1 MINTPKHQH
10 SPTLLK
16 PAFIVGFFLIAFLF
30 FAPPTHAATNV
41 SGTIFEDTEWTVADS
56 PYVLYNTMV
65 ASGVTLTIDPGVVV
79 KFAGNASLTVN
90 GSIHADGTATDS
102 VHFTSIKDDMAGGDT
117 NGDGTATAPAPGDW
131 DGILLG
137 WNGTAGENRFLY
149 TDINYGGGS
158 CWGCHLAGIYV
169 IGNGNTLISNAHIH
183 NSGEFGVYEN
193 QGTGS
198 VITINSEF
206 DNTIIGYELNYGVA
220 AISNSNFHDNAGP
233 AVMATQSTL
242 SLNNNQFSNN
252 SQGSVN
258 VTADVNF
265 THTGNSESGSGK
277 RGIAIYGTMVT
288 DQTWGNDLAC
298 VVNGD
303 LNIPVGI
310 TLTIDAGTVIKYA
323 NPGVAIKVMGT
334 LIANGTAADPVY
346 FTSIKDDAAGGDTNG
361 DGNNTAPAA
370 GDGGEIMFG
379 YGGIG
384 GNSVLNH
391 AILRYGG
398 GGLDWSG
405 GCGQC
410 RETSVFVGSSNVT
423 INNSQITDSPYLDIY
438 QSSGGNSLTLT
449 SSEIGRAPVGY
460 QIDSGTAA
468 ISDSNIHDNTGTGVV
483 ATAGTLSLNNNQ
495 FSNNAQGSVNVT
507 AGVNFTHSENRESGT
522 GQRGITFYGTL
533 TSDQTWTNDMVYVI
547 NGVTVPGGIT
557 LTLDHGTVVKY
568 HDASDV
574 IRVSGSFV
582 ANGMTN
588 DPVYITSIKDDTA
601 GGDTNGDGSATAPAP
616 GDGGVILFGWGGSF
630 ADSALNY
637 SIIRYGGGGGNYNCS
652 YCYRSNVF
660 VGSGNLAINNSQI
673 SDSNMFGIYQSSGSG
688 TLTIASSELDHNV
701 FGYGLA
707 YGAVSVTGTGFHDN
721 SSGGFLNSNA
731 GQVDVRNNW
740 WGSNSGPNVAAT
752 NPTGTGDKIYGNVTY
767 TPWLTVAPP
776 DPFAPDTR
784 QLIKVAVV
792 LMDTNNVDHL
802 SSSIT
807 ARPCKLDETPE
818 KTYQTGHSEEYYND
832 IITCVKDYYRE
843 NFFDTIKFDFTFIG
857 GDHWFR
863 SSGDENTYLSG
874 AGSRNLM
881 NEALSVNGLD
891 STQYDIVLAVHSG
904 TSSQPSGRKD
914 KIVTQTF
921 RGQPRTQA
929 ILLSEDDLLDGWV
942 HEIGHTLG
950 VLTVPGNNALF
961 PDLYKMGNI
970 DQWDVMANGSEN
982 GNRNEPPNMSSY
994 SKEYFGLLKEDIHPI
1009 SDYGSH
1015 WINSLE
1021 SSQKG
1026 DTVFRYNLEDNPSAD
1041 TQRYYLIEARNKNLG
1056 TWDKSL
1062 PTTLLKSEDTVL
1074 YYVNTKGNQAYGYC
1088 KLDSC
1093 FGAINNELRRITI
1106 PETASIIPFLNNNGV
1121 LAINDVYRDLDDFV
1135 KFSPTAERTVD
1146 TKYAM
1151 QVDIQPID
1159 QTAFKEKFMGAVLRP
1174 GQLLWGKLFGKISPD
1189 SYYFDQKTGKR
1200 IWNVYNEPPIWNKI
1214 FGSLEYY
1221 SSLLYIVLLF
1231 VICVGLLAWLFKKI
1245 FLKHIKSERFNK
1257 AFRSYYKWLSLFAK
1271 ISLFTMIVLV
1281 VSIWAYS
1288 NIVNV
1293 YDPAYESSG
1302 ETADAVLPDLDLH
1315 AYCPGGK
1322 HIGMNYITGEFENQ
1336 VPDSIVSG
1344 SNNGASQ
1351 WIYVPASVTGCK
1363 YFVSSERNQQYLN
1376 DNPDIAASIADK
1388 SDSYELYARYIDPA
1402 NGIFT
1407 SSVQTDQV
1415 IQPGVMMEHDISGT
1429 NDISVTSGVVSNPN
1443 QHPVAD
1449 DQSTSVAEETLS
1461 PIVLSAV
1468 DPEGSPVSYSITG
1481 LPTNGI
1487 LYNGVTPLSGCSVM
1501 APCSLASNTVN
1512 FLGNVAFV
1520 GTDGF
1525 TFAAS
1530 DGSLTSNQAAVTVEV
1545 VAILDTTQALNAVQ
1559 ILPSGKGVLVGNNGI
1574 SSRWLNNVGWTPMA
1588 TPMTDN
1594 INGVSMVSDSFG
1606 FEVGDKGQILQWNGT
1621 AWSSVVSPTTKKLN
1635 AVSMISVTD
1644 GFAIGAGGTI
1654 IRWNGTAW
1662 NTIVSP
1668 TNKALN
1674 GVWMIS
1680 PTNGFAVGDKGTIIG
1695 WNGTTWSAQVSTTN
1709 ANLNGVYALSSTD
1722 AFAVGASGTILRWNG
1737 TAWSAMASTVNS
1749 ALNGIYTID
1758 DNNIFAVGASGTI
1771 VQWDGTAWNELPSP
1785 TERNLNGIWMISAND
1800 GFIVGN
1806 AGEILRWDAE
1816 GWTDDLSQT
1825 DTRLNSADIVS
1836 STAAFAV
1843 GRRGTLL
1850 NWDGATWDAETSPT
1864 GRSLNGVSMLSAT
1877 DGFAVGDNGTAVR
1890 WDGTNWNALTAPTKK
1905 ALMAVSM
1912 LSSSDGAAVGANG
1925 TILRWNGT
1933 AWSSITSPTTNMLRA
1948 VSMRTATDGMAVG
1961 NNGTVLRWNGT
1972 SWTTMNSGTTET
1984 LYGVKMVAANNAWV
1998 IGANGTIIHWNGT
2011 AWSAVSSPLAGN
2023 LFAITMLTSTD
2034 GYIAGAGGKIIH
2046 WNGIYWATVS
2056 SPTKCALY
2064 GVYMLDSSNG
2074 FAVGGQG
2081 TVVKRSSGN
2090 GWVGS

>member
-288 DQTWGNDLAC
+288 
-298 VVNGD
+298 
-303 LNIPVGI
+303 
-310 TLTIDAGTVIKYA
+310 
-323 NPGVAIKVMGT
+323 
-334 LIANGTAADPVY
+334 
-346 FTSIKDDAAGGDTNG
+346 
-361 DGNNTAPAA
+361 
-370 GDGGEIMFG
+370 
-379 YGGIG
+379 
-384 GNSVLNH
+384 
-391 AILRYGG
+391 
-398 GGLDWSG
+398 
-405 GCGQC
+405 
-410 RETSVFVGSSNVT
+410 
-423 INNSQITDSPYLDIY
+423 
-438 QSSGGNSLTLT
+438 
-449 SSEIGRAPVGY
+449 
-460 QIDSGTAA
+460 
-468 ISDSNIHDNTGTGVV
+468 
-483 ATAGTLSLNNNQ
+483 
-495 FSNNAQGSVNVT
+495 
-507 AGVNFTHSENRESGT
+507 
-522 GQRGITFYGTL
+522 
-533 TSDQTWTNDMVYVI
+533 DQTWTNDMVYVI

-1041 TQRYYLIEARNKNLG
+1041 TQRYYLI
-1056 TWDKSL
+1056 
-1062 PTTLLKSEDTVL
+1062 
-1074 YYVNTKGNQAYGYC
+1074 
-1088 KLDSC
+1088 
-1093 FGAINNELRRITI
+1093 
-1106 PETASIIPFLNNNGV
+1106 
-1121 LAINDVYRDLDDFV
+1121 
-1135 KFSPTAERTVD
+1135 
-1146 TKYAM
+1146 
-1151 QVDIQPID
+1151 
-1159 QTAFKEKFMGAVLRP
+1159 
-1174 GQLLWGKLFGKISPD
+1174 
-1189 SYYFDQKTGKR
+1189 
-1200 IWNVYNEPPIWNKI
+1200 
-1214 FGSLEYY
+1214 
-1221 SSLLYIVLLF
+1221 
-1231 VICVGLLAWLFKKI
+1231 
-1245 FLKHIKSERFNK
+1245 
-1257 AFRSYYKWLSLFAK
+1257 
-1271 ISLFTMIVLV
+1271 
-1281 VSIWAYS
+1281 
-1288 NIVNV
+1288 
-1293 YDPAYESSG
+1293 
-1302 ETADAVLPDLDLH
+1302 
-1315 AYCPGGK
+1315 
-1322 HIGMNYITGEFENQ
+1322 
-1336 VPDSIVSG
+1336 
-1344 SNNGASQ
+1344 
-1351 WIYVPASVTGCK
+1351 
-1363 YFVSSERNQQYLN
+1363 
-1376 DNPDIAASIADK
+1376 
-1388 SDSYELYARYIDPA
+1388 
-1402 NGIFT
+1402 
-1407 SSVQTDQV
+1407 
-1415 IQPGVMMEHDISGT
+1415 
-1429 NDISVTSGVVSNPN
+1429 
-1443 QHPVAD
+1443 
-1449 DQSTSVAEETLS
+1449 
-1461 PIVLSAV
+1461 
-1468 DPEGSPVSYSITG
+1468 
-1481 LPTNGI
+1481 
-1487 LYNGVTPLSGCSVM
+1487 
-1501 APCSLASNTVN
+1501 
-1512 FLGNVAFV
+1512 
-1520 GTDGF
+1520 
-1525 TFAAS
+1525 
-1530 DGSLTSNQAAVTVEV
+1530 
-1545 VAILDTTQALNAVQ
+1545 
-1559 ILPSGKGVLVGNNGI
+1559 
-1574 SSRWLNNVGWTPMA
+1574 
-1588 TPMTDN
+1588 
-1594 INGVSMVSDSFG
+1594 
-1606 FEVGDKGQILQWNGT
+1606 
-1621 AWSSVVSPTTKKLN
+1621 
-1635 AVSMISVTD
+1635 
-1644 GFAIGAGGTI
+1644 
-1654 IRWNGTAW
+1654 
-1662 NTIVSP
+1662 
-1668 TNKALN
+1668 
-1674 GVWMIS
+1674 
-1680 PTNGFAVGDKGTIIG
+1680 
-1695 WNGTTWSAQVSTTN
+1695 
-1709 ANLNGVYALSSTD
+1709 
-1722 AFAVGASGTILRWNG
+1722 
-1737 TAWSAMASTVNS
+1737 
-1749 ALNGIYTID
+1749 
-1758 DNNIFAVGASGTI
+1758 
-1771 VQWDGTAWNELPSP
+1771 
-1785 TERNLNGIWMISAND
+1785 
-1800 GFIVGN
+1800 
-1806 AGEILRWDAE
+1806 
-1816 GWTDDLSQT
+1816 
-1825 DTRLNSADIVS
+1825 
-1836 STAAFAV
+1836 
-1843 GRRGTLL
+1843 
-1850 NWDGATWDAETSPT
+1850 
-1864 GRSLNGVSMLSAT
+1864 
-1877 DGFAVGDNGTAVR
+1877 
-1890 WDGTNWNALTAPTKK
+1890 
-1905 ALMAVSM
+1905 
-1912 LSSSDGAAVGANG
+1912 
-1925 TILRWNGT
+1925 
-1933 AWSSITSPTTNMLRA
+1933 
-1948 VSMRTATDGMAVG
+1948 
-1961 NNGTVLRWNGT
+1961 
-1972 SWTTMNSGTTET
+1972 
-1984 LYGVKMVAANNAWV
+1984 
-1998 IGANGTIIHWNGT
+1998 
-2011 AWSAVSSPLAGN
+2011 
-2023 LFAITMLTSTD
+2023 
-2034 GYIAGAGGKIIH
+2034 
-2046 WNGIYWATVS
+2046 
-2056 SPTKCALY
+2056 
-2064 GVYMLDSSNG
+2064 
-2074 FAVGGQG
+2074 
-2081 TVVKRSSGN
+2081 
-2090 GWVGS
+2090 